1 MKAAFLTLGCKVNFY
16 ETEKIMEQ
24 FRQSGFEIVDFKE
37 KADVY
42 VVNTCTVTNMA
53 DRKSRQM
60 IRRAKKLNPESFVVA
75 AGCYVES
82 GGDVLKEEP
91 AIDAAFSN
99 KEKMDIARQVIHR
112 LGMAQR
118 TAAIEQ
124 MGNTLSQ
131 DRTRA
136 YLKIQDGCNQFCSYC
151 IIPYVRGKGELVST
165 PQEEVVSQVEKLAA
179 EGYKEVVLTG
189 IHLSSYGV
197 DESDARGFVR
207 QKGEPLLS
215 VIRKAALTEGLQR
228 IRLGS
233 LEPRIISEEF
243 LEKLIQVPEICPH
256 FHLSLQ
262 SGCDTVLARMNRHYT
277 SVEYREKVE
286 MIRRYF
292 DMPAITTDVIV
303 GFPGETEYEFEQT
316 RAFLQEVELADIHVF
331 KYSPRSGTRA
341 AAMTG
346 QVSPD
351 LKNKRSD
358 ILIADTEIYRRRY
371 GENFLG
377 KTESVLFEETVVE
390 NGKTYLSGHTGR
402 YVKVGVLAQEAQE
415 KGYLE
420 NEIYDI
426 QVQNILSK

>member
-16 ETEKIMEQ
+16 ETEKMMEQ
-24 FRQSGFEIVDFKE
+24 FRQRGFEIVDFKE

-42 VVNTCTVTNMA
+42 VINTCTVTNMA

-60 IRRAKKLNPESFVVA
+60 IHRAKKMNPESYVVA

-82 GGDVLKEEP
+82 GGDALKEEL

-99 KEKMDIARQVIHR
+99 KEKMMMAEQVLRR
-112 LGMAQR
+112 LGYDQSSTVGEQR
-118 TAAIEQ
+118 KKA
-124 MGNTLSQ
+124 LSQ

-136 YLKIQDGCNQFCSYC
+136 CLKIQDGCNQFCSYC
-151 IIPYVRGKGELVST
+151 IIPYVRGNGKLVST

-197 DESDARGFVR
+197 DGADARDFVHK
-207 QKGEPLLS
+207 KGEPLLS
-215 VIRKAALTEGLQR
+215 VIRKSAMIDGIQR

-233 LEPRIISEEF
+233 LEPRIITEEF
-243 LEKLIQVPEICPH
+243 LEKLIQIPEICPH

-262 SGCDTVLARMNRHYT
+262 SGCDTVLKRMNRHYT

-286 MIRRYF
+286 MLRRYF
-292 DMPAITTDVIV
+292 ALPAITTDVIV

-316 RAFLQEVELADIHVF
+316 RAFLQGVNLADIHVF
-331 KYSPRSGTRA
+331 KYSPRHGTPA
-341 AAMTG
+341 AVMAD
-346 QVSPD
+346 QVSPE

-358 ILIADTEIYRRRY
+358 ILISDTEGYRQRY
-371 GENFLG
+371 GQNFLG
-377 KTESVLFEETVVE
+377 KTEAVLFEETVVE
-390 NGKTYLSGHTGR
+390 KGETYLSGHTRR
-402 YVKVGVLAQEAQE
+402 YVKVGVPVQEAQK

-426 QVQNILSK
+426 QIQKILTK